1 MFQPDEWQI
10 VAEGLKVA
18 AESFREAAKAL
29 PIQNTWGRQLF
40 TDHANECARLAK
52 TVDEHFCWARK
63 GDAKTTP
70 QTRSSQ

>member
-1 MFQPDEWQI
+1 MFQPDEWLI

-52 TVDEHFCWARK
+52 TVDEHFCWGTQRA
-63 GDAKTTP
+63 AKTTSS
-70 QTRSSQ
+70 TRSPQ